1 MRRTQASSL
10 PSELTTDAPKVVR
23 KCVKMAVLSL
33 EAMLDEVFLF
43 CFFLLKK
50 EGMSHFMLRLC
61 SNTLFY
67 LTN

>member
-10 PSELTTDAPKVVR
+10 PSELTTDATKVVR

-33 EAMLDEVFLF
+33 AAMLDEV
-43 CFFLLKK
+43 CWVFFTEKGGN
-50 EGMSHFMLRLC
+50 ESFYAQIV
-61 SNTLFY
+61 SNALFY

>member
-10 PSELTTDAPKVVR
+10 PSELTTDAIKGVR

-33 EAMLDEVFLF
+33 AAMLDEVLF
-43 CFFLLKK
+43 FFLLKK
-50 EGMSHFMLRLC
+50 EGMSHFILKLC
-61 SNTLFY
+61 SNALFY

>member
-10 PSELTTDAPKVVR
+10 PSELTTDATKVVR

-33 EAMLDEVFLF
+33 AAMLDEVLLGV
-43 CFFLLKK
+43 FLLKK
-50 EGMSHFMLRLC
+50 EGMSHFMLKLC
-61 SNTLFY
+61 SNALFY

>member
-10 PSELTTDAPKVVR
+10 PSELTTDAIKGVR

-33 EAMLDEVFLF
+33 AAMLDEVFF
-43 CFFLLKK
+43 FFFLLKK
-50 EGMSHFMLRLC
+50 EGMSHFILKLC
-61 SNTLFY
+61 SNALFY